1 MFKRDLSFRT
11 PLMNAAGTLG
21 FAPDIRAAVDWE
33 RFGAFVTNPVSWR
46 PRLPAA
52 NPQIVHYTGGF
63 LLHTGL
69 PNPGFSAVLKKY
81 APRWAASKLPIIV
94 NLMADRPEETAQM
107 VRRLENVENIAAI
120 ELGFAPLLSDDIIL
134 MALEMSLGEL
144 PLILSLPWE
153 QLLHLGPRLLQ
164 MGAIAVSIAAPRGAL
179 PLTAE
184 NGLLTPGRLYGPSLF
199 PQSLGLVR
207 DAARIGLPIIG
218 SGGVCSQS
226 DADVMLSAGAQAVQ
240 VDSLLWRGWK

>member
-21 FAPDIRAAVDWE
+21 FAPDVRAAVDWD

-46 PRLPAA
+46 PRVPTA
-52 NPQIVHYTGGF
+52 NPQIVHYAGGF

-81 APRWAASKLPIIV
+81 APRWADSKLPVIV

-107 VRRLENVENIAAI
+107 VRRLENVENVAAV

-134 MALEMSLGEL
+134 MALEMS
-144 PLILSLPWE
+144 
-153 QLLHLGPRLLQ
+153 
-164 MGAIAVSIAAPRGAL
+164 
-179 PLTAE
+179 
-184 NGLLTPGRLYGPSLF
+184 
-199 PQSLGLVR
+199 
-207 DAARIGLPIIG
+207 
-218 SGGVCSQS
+218 
-226 DADVMLSAGAQAVQ
+226 
-240 VDSLLWRGWK
+240 